1 MFLEQIIGAAASSIR
16 PPEKLTIS
24 QWTEKYRYL
33 NNPGSFVG
41 NYSFDKTPYMREPVD
56 VLSSLNHT
64 GMIFAGPARCGKSD
78 AFFSWL
84 GYSAHND
91 PADMIFY
98 AMTQSRASEWAQR
111 DFGRNLRSKKSGESQ
126 SLLQRLMR
134 PGKVNIFDKHFISG
148 MQLMVRWPSITELSG
163 KTVPRV
169 WLEDYDRIP
178 SVDDIEKQ
186 GSAFDLARKRTT
198 TYKRFGMTAAEA
210 SPGFEVT
217 EANWIASSPHEAP
230 PTQGILSAYNRG
242 DRRRWYW
249 RCPDCEDVFEPTFDL
264 LTWPEQGENLE
275 RAEQTSLVC
284 PQCGVLH
291 PHSRKFEM
299 NRTGRWLREGETWQ
313 KDGAVTGTPRRSDIA
328 SFWMQGP
335 AAGFQTWEG
344 LVLAYLNAMDEYQKT
359 GSLGALKK
367 TQNTDQGVPFTP
379 PRDEMARLPETLKS
393 RAEDWGGGTIYDARS
408 CAVPEWVR
416 FLVAAIDVQKR
427 SFVVQVTG
435 VGEYGEMTVIDAFK
449 IRHSERV
456 DESHPARPVLPL
468 DPAAHAE
475 DWNLLIPEVIERT
488 YPLADNS
495 GRRMAI
501 KVTGCDSGGRDG
513 VTPNAIKFWLAL
525 QRDEEGRGHHR
536 RFHLLKGDKVKPGD
550 MWLRQQSFYEGNS
563 NSRMA
568 FFSGKVP
575 FQRLNSNALK
585 DRLNITLMR
594 DEPGGARIRYPSW
607 LPNWFYTQM
616 CSEERLAGKGW
627 APPKGDRRNESW
639 DLSYYAI
646 ALCVHPDI
654 SIDRIKWDDEKSLP
668 AWAKPWNENALVISP
683 EETNPLVE
691 RRAEVFDTAKA
702 LSAFG

>member
-1 MFLEQIIGAAASSIR
+1 MFLEQVIGSVASAIR

-41 NYSFDKTPYMREPVD
+41 NYNFDKTPYMREPVD
-56 VLSSLNHT
+56 TLSSLDFT
-64 GMIFAGPARCGKSD
+64 GMVFAGPARGGKSD
-78 AFFSWL
+78 AFFSWM

-111 DFGRNLRSKKSGESQ
+111 DFAKNLRAKKSGEAQ
-126 SLLQRLMR
+126 SLLQRLIR

-186 GSAFDLARKRTT
+186 GNAFDLARKRTT

-230 PTQGILSAYNRG
+230 PTQGILSVYNRG

-249 RCPDCEDVFEPTFDL
+249 RCPDCDAVFEPTFEL
-264 LTWPEQGENLE
+264 LTWPEAGDNFE
-275 RAEQTSLVC
+275 RASKAELVC
-284 PQCGVLH
+284 PHCGVAH

-299 NRTGRWLREGETWQ
+299 NRTGRWLREGETWE
-313 KDGAVTGTPRRSDIA
+313 KDGTITGTPRRSDIA

-344 LVLAYLNAMDEYQKT
+344 LVLAYLNAMDEFRKT
-359 GSLGALKK
+359 GAIGSLKK
-367 TQNTDQGVPFTP
+367 TMNTDQGVPFVA
-379 PRDEMARLPETLKS
+379 PRDKMARLPETLKS
-393 RAEDWGGGTIYDARS
+393 RAEDWGGGTDYDSRLPT
-408 CAVPEWVR
+408 VPEWVR
-416 FLVAAIDVQKR
+416 FLVATIDVQLR
-427 SFVVQVTG
+427 AFVVQITG
-435 VGEYGEMTVIDAFK
+435 VGEDGEMTVIDAFRIQYSK
-449 IRHSERV
+449 RH
-456 DESHPARPVLPL
+456 DESHPQRPLLPI

-475 DWNLLIPEVIERT
+475 DWDAIVEEVIEKT
-488 YPLADNS
+488 YPLADGS
-495 GRRMAI
+495 GRRMAVKI
-501 KVTGCDSGGRDG
+501 TGCDSGGRDG
-513 VTPNAIKFWLAL
+513 VTPNAIKFWLSL
-525 QRDEEGRGHHR
+525 QRDAEGRGHHR
-536 RFHLLKGDKVKPGD
+536 RFHLVKGDKVKDG
-550 MWLRQQSFYEGNS
+550 MWERQTSFYEGNS

-568 FFSGKVP
+568 FFSGRVP

-585 DRLNITLMR
+585 DRLSGILMR
-594 DEPGGARIRYPSW
+594 DEPGGARMRYPMW
-607 LPNWFYTQM
+607 LPNWFYKQM
-616 CSEERLAGKGW
+616 CAEERIAGKGW
-627 APPKGDRRNESW
+627 DAPKGDRRNESW
-639 DLSYYAI
+639 DLSYYCL
-646 ALCVHPDI
+646 ALCAHPDI
-654 SIDRIKWDDEKSLP
+654 NLYKIEWDKPEKLP
-668 AWAKPWNENALVISP
+668 SWARPWDQNALVIKP
-683 EETNPLVE
+683 EEKNPMVQKK
-691 RRAEVFDTAKA
+691 AEVIDPNA
-702 LSAFG
+702 LAAFG